1 MIYYLALA
9 LMILV
14 GSMFTGLVA
23 AAWMRGAGDD
33 ETDDKGADEGAWR
46 L

>member
-14 GSMFTGLVA
+14 GSMFGGLVVA
-23 AAWMRGAGDD
+23 AFISRAGDD
-33 ETDDKGADEGAWR
+33 ETDDKGADEGKWPI
-46 L
+46 